1 VTIVRIGATK
11 KYATGWDQAFG
22 KGGKKSTSGAAATK
36 PAKAAKPAKKK
47 AKRKAAK

>member
-1 VTIVRIGATK
+1 MTIVRIGATK

-22 KGGKKSTSGAAATK
+22 KGGKKSSSAAA
-36 PAKAAKPAKKK
+36 AKTAKTAKPAKKK